1 MNNSIIIL
9 FYSLPDGYYTVI
21 IIISNHYRSL
31 LCAIPMIIM
40 VCQRNCDDV
49 YYMCY
54 LRKWVNDSVS
64 WGVFYALKTLL
75 LYGKQSHDKHSHMPK
90 QGWTLAHRKHWIHS
104 VSSLCSLL
112 ILVIRDRR
120 MPIFYG
126 KICHLHAMSDLQQ
139 IRLLFDW
146 TKRKKWEL
154 ESPFAKG
161 TE

>member
-21 IIISNHYRSL
+21 IMISNHYRSL
-31 LCAIPMIIM
+31 LCAIPMII
-40 VCQRNCDDV
+40 
-49 YYMCY
+49 MCY

-75 LYGKQSHDKHSHMPK
+75 LYGKQSHDKHSHIPK
-90 QGWTLAHRKHWIHS
+90 QRWTLAHRKYWIHS

-112 ILVIRDRR
+112 ILVIRDRG

-126 KICHLHAMSDLQQ
+126 KICHLHAMSDLQR

-146 TKRKKWEL
+146 TKRKN
-154 ESPFAKG
+154 ESWKALVQRALNNLGNFDFEK
-161 TE
+161 